1 MKKLYL
7 VAIASLFMLSGCFN
21 KDHEPRQYSNTTSFV
36 STYAGIKVFGYQ
48 NGEYKK
54 AQFFSPMGITKS
66 KDNTLY
72 VADTYNHAIR
82 KIYNGKVSTLAGSFS
97 NIDDFGKPIGGY
109 LDGPTNKA
117 LFNHPTDIVV
127 ADNGTVYVTDTN
139 NGAIRRITT
148 NGQVETFVKNLNYP
162 SHLAMDEDNTLY
174 VTEKLAHRI
183 LKIDVNGKILIL
195 AGGNYQAKN
204 DWLIG
209 SFKDAKGEKAQFN
222 EPTGIAWSE
231 KGYLIVSDTGNQRIR
246 KVQLDGTV
254 TTIAGGGQELLDNS
268 PYITGDY
275 KEGDALQAR
284 FNFPQG
290 VAILKDQS
298 IVIAD
303 TLNHRIRILYPDGQ
317 VSTLAGVGTN
327 GITNG
332 NGTKAEFDGPTDI
345 LVGNNDI
352 YIADQ
357 YNNSI
362 RLLSFTNNEVI
373 K

>member
-1 MKKLYL
+1 MKKFYL
-7 VAIASLFMLSGCFN
+7 VTIVSLFILSGCFN
-21 KDHEPRQYSNTTSFV
+21 KDNEPRQYTSTASSV
-36 STYAGIKVFGYQ
+36 SSYAGIKVSGYK
-48 NGEYKK
+48 NGENKN

-82 KIYNGKVSTLAGSFS
+82 KIHNGKVSTLAGSFS
-97 NIDDFGKPIGGY
+97 NIDDFGKPIGDY
-109 LDGPTNKA
+109 LDGPTSKA
-117 LFNHPTDIVV
+117 LFNHPIDIAVTDS
-127 ADNGTVYVTDTN
+127 GTVYVTDAN

-148 NGQVETFVKNLNYP
+148 TGQVETFVKNLNYP
-162 SHLAMDEDNTLY
+162 SHLAIDTDNTLY

-183 LKIDVNGKILIL
+183 LKIDVNGKISIL
-195 AGGNYQAKN
+195 AGGNYKTE
-204 DWLIG
+204 DGWLVG
-209 SFKDAKGEKAQFN
+209 SFKDAKGENAQFN

-246 KVQLDGTV
+246 KVELDGTV

-268 PYITGDY
+268 PYIIGNY
-275 KEGDALQAR
+275 KEGNALQAR

-290 VAILKDQS
+290 VAILEDQS

-345 LVGNNDI
+345 LVDDTTI

-362 RLLSFTNNEVI
+362 RLLSFTNNEV
-373 K
+373 KK